1 MNATQN
7 TASNTHPNTAS
18 RTRRAFPIIATAALL
33 VALGSLPAAA
43 RQDPRTG
50 FPETQ
55 ATTDTYFCA
64 IQRVDTQFVG
74 CDNLTG
80 TGVRPPVWV
89 HEW

>member
-7 TASNTHPNTAS
+7 TTSATHRNTAS
-18 RTRRAFPIIATAALL
+18 RTRRGLPTIATAALL

-43 RQDPRTG
+43 RQDPG
-50 FPETQ
+50 PIIPEHQ
-55 ATTDTYFCA
+55 ATSTYFCA

-80 TGVRPPVWV
+80 NGVPAPAWV
-89 HEW
+89 SKR